1 MSDRHNP
8 SHFSQGIRQLMI
20 VLAVLSATTYL
31 TYRLLY
37 SINFESTYAITASVM
52 LLGAEFWGV
61 FLMFLYFMQVWRQI
75 EPEPVPPLEN
85 RSVDVFL
92 PTYNEDVQL
101 LQGSINALNQLDYPH
116 TTYVLDDGHRPAV
129 ADLCREMGVN
139 YISRD
144 NNIHA
149 KAGNLN
155 HALDQTDGEFVVIF
169 DADHIARPNFI
180 SRTLGYFADDKLAFV
195 QTPHAFYNFDS
206 FQSHVDFKRGIYWE
220 EGQLFYN
227 VIQPGKT
234 AWNANVFCGSAA
246 IFRRTALE
254 DVGLIAT
261 ETITED
267 MHTGLRLHAKG
278 WKSLFVNERMIAA
291 QAAPDITTFAAQRL
305 RWGEGNLSIFA
316 YDNPLTKQGL
326 TLGQRLNY
334 LGSMLGWTTGP
345 AKALLYAAPIL
356 MLLTG
361 VSPVGQ
367 FTLTLLGVT
376 LTYLLMTWTAVK
388 VVSNGYGRLW
398 DMEVQAMTNFWIQC
412 CCLYRAIIRR
422 GRGKFVVTNKRGR
435 QSTKFTMLIAPHV
448 TVITLGMAAI
458 AWAAAKI
465 YLGASSDYVAL
476 AVGGLIIT
484 VQSLMAF
491 EVVRKAFRP
500 SDSRFS
506 WRHPTNE
513 VHIHYEGDGLK
524 GQAISVDV
532 NETGL
537 GAIVYQPIPVGTIV
551 NLSIST
557 GNRNLTC
564 QAEARNCWQLTE
576 GQPGFQAFR
585 TGFRF
590 LNLSHSQ
597 VCDLWSISAE
607 AAVDDQYKRLG
618 PSAVRHHRKNI
629 MRLPI
634 ELAPREGAPAS
645 IKVVSSV
652 LDNESI
658 LFDSTSPLDLSQATF
673 FRINSPVGTI
683 RGTGNLEKT
692 ERADEYRLRFTK
704 FINQSRSL
712 LKSLQASERQTKTAA
727 VLNPVSSTTP
737 RPLVRPLIQ
746 GGWMAL
752 AASIM
757 CVLCAW
763 HVWRDNYFLSTL
775 GKDQQPIS
783 MEQRDEANAIL
794 AKIMDSPLKKQSPAL
809 LFEARR
815 VLELLGETERLEK
828 LDQVLAKDFP
838 DDVGLKLARASELS
852 NHKEFVAA
860 YAAFKEIVA
869 AAAAGEI
876 RPSEK
881 QQFQID
887 VGLARSA
894 VAVDKFDVAVAAYRK
909 ALAVNPDAEV
919 SLELANILFDQKQLK
934 AVRELLA
941 EMPSSFDAQQ
951 IQARLEMAEG
961 KPDAAVA
968 LLRKL
973 TEQRPDAHGL
983 RSLFADA
990 LADTGENQRAIE
1002 QLQTL
1007 LEEGY
1012 QPADTKLRIVN
1023 LLMTEKKYQ
1032 LAVPL
1037 LDELSQQIVDDAS
1050 FWPSYVNAVRH
1061 LKQPSRQMR
1070 SNLDAIYKRL
1080 ITQKGRD
1087 PLKEDLAE
1095 YFATD
1100 KQLDRAT
1107 ALMEQCV
1114 HEQPDNLK
1122 LRKRYA
1128 EMLHDAGQYVA
1139 ADEQYK
1145 LLLELVDSSDTQ
1157 PVSIRR
1163 NPS

>member
-1 MSDRHNP
+1 MTDRQTT
-8 SHFSQGIRQLMI
+8 SHFPQAVRQLMI
-20 VLAVLSATTYL
+20 VLAVISAATYL
-31 TYRLLY
+31 TYRLLFT
-37 SINFESTYAITASVM
+37 INFESPYAIVASAM

-61 FLMFLYFMQVWRQI
+61 FLMFLYFMQVWRQV
-75 EPEPVPPLEN
+75 EPEPIPPLEN

-144 NNIHA
+144 DNLHA

-155 HALDQTDGEFVVIF
+155 HALDQTNGEFVVIF

-316 YDNPLTKQGL
+316 YDNPLTMKGL

-356 MLLTG
+356 MLLSG

-367 FTLTLLGVT
+367 FTMGLLAVT
-376 LTYLLMTWTAVK
+376 LTYLLVTWAAVK

-435 QSTKFTMLIAPHV
+435 QNTKFTMLIAPHV
-448 TVITLGMAAI
+448 TVITLGVAAI

-465 YLGASSDYVAL
+465 YFGASNDYVAL

-500 SDSRFS
+500 ADGRFS

-513 VHIHYEGDGLK
+513 VHICYEGDGLR

-532 NETGL
+532 NESGL
-537 GAIVYQPIPVGTIV
+537 GAIAYQPIPVGAIV
-551 NLSIST
+551 TLNIST
-557 GNRNLTC
+557 VNRQLIC

-585 TGFRF
+585 IGFHF

-597 VCDLWSISAE
+597 ICDLWSISSE

-618 PSAVRHHRKNI
+618 PSATRQRRKNV

-634 ELAPREGAPAS
+634 ELAASQGAQAS
-645 IKVVSSV
+645 VNVVSSV
-652 LDNESI
+652 LEDESI
-658 LFDSTSPLDLSQATF
+658 FFDSTLALDLNQETF
-673 FRINSPVGTI
+673 FRINSPVGAI
-683 RGTGNLEKT
+683 SGMGKLEKT
-692 ERADEYRLRFTK
+692 ERPNEYRLRFTK
-704 FINQSRSL
+704 FDNQSRSL
-712 LKSLQASERQTKTAA
+712 LKSLQASDRQTKTAS
-727 VLNPVSSTTP
+727 VLNPISSTAP
-737 RPLVRPLIQ
+737 RPLVRPLIH

-752 AASIM
+752 AASVM

-763 HVWRDNYFLSTL
+763 HVWKDNYFLSTL
-775 GKDQQPIS
+775 GKDHRPIS
-783 MEQRDEANAIL
+783 MEQRDEANVIL
-794 AKIMDSPLKKQSPAL
+794 AKIMESPLDKQSPAL

-815 VLELLGETERLEK
+815 VLELLGEKERLQA

-838 DDVGLKLARASELS
+838 DDVGLKLARASALS
-852 NHKEFVAA
+852 KRKEYVAA
-860 YAAFKEIVA
+860 YDEFKEIA
-869 AAAAGEI
+869 AAASAGEI
-876 RPSEK
+876 KPNK
-881 QQFQID
+881 TQLFQID

-894 VAVDKFDVAVAAYRK
+894 VSVKQFEIATAAYRK
-909 ALAVNPDAEV
+909 ALRVKPDAEV
-919 SLELANILFDQKQLK
+919 SLELVNVLFDQKQLT

-941 EMPSSFDAQQ
+941 EMPPSFDAQQ

-961 KPDAAVA
+961 KPEAAVT
-968 LLRKL
+968 LLREL
-973 TEQRPDAHGL
+973 TEQHPDAYSL
-983 RSLFADA
+983 RSLFASA
-990 LADTGENQRAIE
+990 LEDTGENEQAIA
-1002 QLQTL
+1002 QLQKL
-1007 LEEGY
+1007 VDAGY
-1012 QPADTKLRIVN
+1012 QLADTKLRLVN
-1023 LLMTEKKYQ
+1023 LLMIEKKFHQ
-1032 LAVPL
+1032 AVPL
-1037 LDELSQQIVDDAS
+1037 LDELSQQIVDDQT

-1061 LKQPSRQMR
+1061 LKQPSPKMR
-1070 SNLDAIYKRL
+1070 SNLDAIYEKL
-1080 ITQKGRD
+1080 TTQKGCE

-1095 YFATD
+1095 YFASD
-1100 KQLDRAT
+1100 QQLDRAT
-1107 ALMEQCV
+1107 TLMSQCV
-1114 HEQPDNLK
+1114 HEQPDNLQ

-1145 LLLELVDSSDTQ
+1145 LLLELVNSSDTQ
-1157 PVSIRR
+1157 PVSILR
-1163 NPS
+1163 NPT

>member
-1 MSDRHNP
+1 MTDRQTA
-8 SHFSQGIRQLMI
+8 SHFSPGLRQLMI
-20 VLAVLSATTYL
+20 VLAVISATTYL
-31 TYRLLY
+31 AYRVLY
-37 SINFESTYAITASVM
+37 TINFESTYAIIASVM

-61 FLMFLYFMQVWRQI
+61 FLMYLYFMQVWRQI
-75 EPEPVPPLEN
+75 DPEPIPPLEN

-129 ADLCREMGVN
+129 DKLCREMGVN

-144 NNIHA
+144 TNIHA

-155 HALDQTDGEFVVIF
+155 HALDQTNGEFVVIF

-227 VIQPGKT
+227 VIQPGKN

-246 IFRRTALE
+246 IFRRKALE

-316 YDNPLTKQGL
+316 YDNPLTLKGL

-367 FTLTLLGVT
+367 FTLTLLAVT

-412 CCLYRAIIRR
+412 CCLYRAIIHR

-448 TVITLGMAAI
+448 SVITLGIAAI

-465 YLGASSDYVAL
+465 YFGASNDYVAL

-500 SDSRFS
+500 ADGRFS

-513 VHIHYEGDGLK
+513 VHIQYEGDGLK

-532 NETGL
+532 NESGL
-537 GAIVYQPIPVGTIV
+537 GAIVYQPIPVGAIV
-551 NLSIST
+551 TLNISSGT
-557 GNRNLTC
+557 RQLTC
-564 QAEARNCWQLTE
+564 QAEARSCWQLTE

-585 TGFRF
+585 AGFHF

-618 PSAVRHHRKNI
+618 PNAARHRRKNV

-634 ELAPREGAPAS
+634 ELATSEGAPTS
-645 IKVVSSV
+645 INVVSSV
-652 LDNESI
+652 LENESI
-658 LFDSTSPLDLSQATF
+658 LFDSTSRLELTPQVF
-673 FRINSPVGTI
+673 FRINSPVGAI
-683 RGTGNLEKT
+683 EGMGKLEKT
-692 ERADEYRLRFTK
+692 ERSEEYRLRFMK
-704 FINQSRSL
+704 FDNQSRSL
-712 LKSLQASERQTKTAA
+712 LKSLQASERQSKTASA
-727 VLNPVSSTTP
+727 LNPISKTAP
-737 RPLVRPLIQ
+737 RPLVRPLIH

-752 AASIM
+752 AASVM

-763 HVWRDNYFLSTL
+763 HVWKDNYFLSTL
-775 GKDQQPIS
+775 GQDHQPIS
-783 MEQRDEANAIL
+783 IQQRDKANAIL
-794 AKIMDSPLKKQSPAL
+794 ANIMDAPLEKQSPAL

-815 VLELLGETERLEK
+815 ALELLGEKERLDK
-828 LDQVLAKDFP
+828 LDQVLVKDFP
-838 DDVGLKLARASELS
+838 NDVGLKLARASELS
-852 NHKEFVAA
+852 NQKEFAAA
-860 YAAFKEIVA
+860 YDAFKEIGA
-869 AAAAGEI
+869 ATSAGEI
-876 RPSEK
+876 KPSK
-881 QQFQID
+881 TQQFQID

-894 VAVDKFDVAVAAYRK
+894 ISIKKPEVAVAAYGK
-909 ALAVNPDAEV
+909 ALRIKPDAEV
-919 SLELANILFDQKQLK
+919 SLELANVLFDQKQFA

-941 EMPSSFDAQQ
+941 EIPPSFNAQQ
-951 IQARLEMAEG
+951 IQARLELAEG
-961 KPDAAVA
+961 NPEGAVK
-968 LLRKL
+968 LLSKL
-973 TEQRPDAHGL
+973 TEQHPDADEL
-983 RSLFADA
+983 RSLFANA
-990 LADTGENQRAIE
+990 LEDNGEYEQAIA
-1002 QLQTL
+1002 QLQKL
-1007 LEEGY
+1007 IDQGY
-1012 QPADTKLRIVN
+1012 QLTDTKLRLVN
-1023 LLMTEKKYQ
+1023 LLMTDKKFQ
-1032 LAVPL
+1032 QAVPL
-1037 LDELSQQIVDDAS
+1037 LDDLSQQIVQDS
-1050 FWPSYVNAVRH
+1050 SLWPSYVNAVRH
-1061 LKQPSRQMR
+1061 LKRPSPQMR
-1070 SNLDAIYKRL
+1070 SNLDAIYDKL
-1080 ITQKGRD
+1080 TTQKGRE

-1095 YFATD
+1095 YFASD
-1100 KQLDRAT
+1100 DQLDRAT
-1107 ALMEQCV
+1107 KLMSQCMRD
-1114 HEQPDNLK
+1114 QPDNLH

-1139 ADEQYK
+1139 ADEQYQ
-1145 LLLELVDSSDTQ
+1145 LLLKLVDSPNIQ
-1157 PVSIRR
+1157 PVSIQRD
-1163 NPS
+1163 PS

>member
-1 MSDRHNP
+1 MTDRQST
-8 SHFSQGIRQLMI
+8 SHFPQAFRQLMI

-37 SINFESTYAITASVM
+37 SINFESTYAIVASAM

-75 EPEPVPPLEN
+75 APEPTPPLKN

-116 TTYVLDDGHRPAV
+116 TTYVLDDGHRPDV
-129 ADLCREMGVN
+129 ADLCRQMGVN

-155 HALDQTDGEFVVIF
+155 NALDQTDGEFVVIF

-316 YDNPLTKQGL
+316 YDNPLTMPGL

-367 FTLTLLGVT
+367 FTLTLLAVT
-376 LTYLLMTWTAVK
+376 MAYLIVTWSAVK

-412 CCLYRAIIRR
+412 CCLYRSIINR

-448 TVITLGMAAI
+448 TVITAGIAAI

-465 YLGASSDYVAL
+465 YFGASNDYVAL

-500 SDSRFS
+500 ADGRFS

-513 VHIHYEGDGLK
+513 VHIQYDGDGLK

-532 NETGL
+532 NESGL
-537 GAIVYQPIPVGTIV
+537 GAIAYQPIPVGTIV
-551 NLSIST
+551 TLNIST
-557 GNRNLTC
+557 ATRQLAC
-564 QAEARNCWQLTE
+564 QAEARSCWQLTE

-585 TGFRF
+585 VGFHF
-590 LNLSHSQ
+590 LNLTHSQ

-618 PSAVRHHRKNI
+618 PSANRQRRKNV

-634 ELAPREGAPAS
+634 ELAANEGAPAS
-645 IKVVSSV
+645 IHVVSSV
-652 LDNESI
+652 LDDESI
-658 LFDSTSPLDLSQATF
+658 LFDSTSRLELNPETF

-683 RGTGNLEKT
+683 SGTGQLENT

-704 FINQSRSL
+704 FDNQSRSL
-712 LKSLQASERQTKTAA
+712 LKSLQASERQSKTGSA
-727 VLNPVSSTTP
+727 LNPIFSTAP
-737 RPLVRPLIQ
+737 RPLVRPLIH

-752 AASIM
+752 AASVM

-763 HVWRDNYFLSTL
+763 HVWKDNYFLSTV
-775 GKDQQPIS
+775 GKNHQPIS
-783 MEQRDEANAIL
+783 TEQRDEAQAIL
-794 AKIMDSPLKKQSPAL
+794 AKIMDAPLNKQSPAL

-815 VLELLGETERLEK
+815 VLELLGEKERLDK
-828 LDQVLAKDFP
+828 LDQILAKDFP

-852 NHKEFVAA
+852 NHKEFTAA
-860 YAAFKEIVA
+860 YEAFKEIGA
-869 AAAAGEI
+869 AASAGEI
-876 RPSEK
+876 KPSK
-881 QQFQID
+881 TQQFQID

-894 VAVDKFDVAVAAYRK
+894 MSVKKPEVAVAAYRK
-909 ALAVNPDAEV
+909 ALTIKPDTEV
-919 SLELANILFDQKQLK
+919 SLELANVLFDQKQLA
-934 AVRELLA
+934 AVRDLLA
-941 EMPSSFDAQQ
+941 EMPPSFDAQQ

-961 KPDAAVA
+961 KPEAAVA

-973 TEQRPDAHGL
+973 IEEHPDAHGL
-983 RSLFADA
+983 RSLFANA
-990 LADTGENQRAIE
+990 LEDTGENEQAIA
-1002 QLQTL
+1002 QLQKL
-1007 LEEGY
+1007 IDQGY
-1012 QPADTKLRIVN
+1012 QLGDTRLRLVN
-1023 LLMTEKKYQ
+1023 LLMTENKFDQ
-1032 LAVPL
+1032 AVPL
-1037 LDELSQQIVDDAS
+1037 LDDLSQHIVHDSS

-1061 LKQPSRQMR
+1061 LKQPSSQMR
-1070 SNLDAIYKRL
+1070 SNLDAIYEKL
-1080 ITQKGRD
+1080 TTMKD
-1087 PLKEDLAE
+1087 CEPLKEDLAE
-1095 YFATD
+1095 YFASD
-1100 KQLDRAT
+1100 HQLGRAT
-1107 ALMEQCV
+1107 TLMSQCV
-1114 HEQPDNLK
+1114 QDQPENLH

-1128 EMLHDAGQYVA
+1128 EMLHDAGEYVA
-1139 ADEQYK
+1139 ADEQYRT
-1145 LLLELVDSSDTQ
+1145 LLELVDSSETQ